1 MEFKAR
7 PVGFAGKVPFEP
19 KTGSGKA
26 LTEPMSPPLATKAR
40 GALKAAAAAAAS
52 VSSENEQTVM
62 NA

>member
-7 PVGFAGKVPFEP
+7 PVGFAGKMPFET
-19 KTGSGKA
+19 KSGSKA